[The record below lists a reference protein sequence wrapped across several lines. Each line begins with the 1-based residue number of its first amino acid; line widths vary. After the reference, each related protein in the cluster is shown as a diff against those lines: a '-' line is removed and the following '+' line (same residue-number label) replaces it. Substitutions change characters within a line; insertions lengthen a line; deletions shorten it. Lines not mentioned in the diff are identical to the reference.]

1 MKKSKKKA
9 VSKTRLYF
17 DKKKEKEKKE
27 RANEKRKKTINTKK
41 KNEFIDEL
49 YRKYF

>member
-17 DKKKEKEKKE
+17 DKKKEKKE